1 MTKMKKAQIF
11 SIIGGSAV
19 LGLLMYRKQHKR
31 QITDASSK
39 KDPTLGSA
47 IKNTSVSA
55 KKLVSEIKTSLQTV
69 EEITDEIGDFMTEVE
84 PQIKKLTKDVEK
96 MQK

>member
-1 MTKMKKAQIF
+1 MKKAQIF
-11 SIIGGSAV
+11 SIIGGSTV

-31 QITDASSK
+31 QITDAPLK
-39 KDPTLGSA
+39 KDPTLRSA

-69 EEITDEIGDFMTEVE
+69 EEITDEIGEFMTEVE

>member
-1 MTKMKKAQIF
+1 MKKAQIF
-11 SIIGGSAV
+11 SIIGGSTV

-31 QITDASSK
+31 QITDASLK
-39 KDPTLGSA
+39 KDPTLRSA

-69 EEITDEIGDFMTEVE
+69 EEITDEIGEFMTEVE

>member
-1 MTKMKKAQIF
+1 
-11 SIIGGSAV
+11 
-19 LGLLMYRKQHKR
+19 MYRKQHKR
-31 QITDASSK
+31 QITDASLK

-69 EEITDEIGDFMTEVE
+69 EEITDEIGEFMTEVE